1 MRGPNLE
8 LKSRISAKIS
18 ARSPQTIWTPSD
30 FADLGPRDAVD
41 KAQPLWRRAT
51 LGGSAWAF
59 TTGNVSIRL
68 SISDTETV
76 RSALEKLGTDGQ
88 AAMKKLEGFRL
99 DCIVQKMTCP
109 ILVMHGVG
117 DEQISVALA
126 ERLYEASGSRQK
138 TLKVFSREEGG
149 FHHCQVDDVT
159 IGLHYMF
166 DWITDVLKPGA

>member
-59 TTGNVSIRL
+59 TTGNVSIR
-68 SISDTETV
+68 SPTKRGIADYRAVTDTIARRDKTRILVDGMTADIEAQRNV
-76 RSALEKLGTDGQ
+76 RS
-88 AAMKKLEGFRL
+88 
-99 DCIVQKMTCP
+99 
-109 ILVMHGVG
+109 
-117 DEQISVALA
+117 
-126 ERLYEASGSRQK
+126 
-138 TLKVFSREEGG
+138 
-149 FHHCQVDDVT
+149 
-159 IGLHYMF
+159 
-166 DWITDVLKPGA
+166 